1 MEHVAWLQHA
11 GIYHGD
17 RQVLTDVT
25 MSLSKAEFV
34 YLIGKTGSGKSSL
47 LKTMWGEIPIRNGKG
62 KIAGYDLAQL
72 TKDSVRALRRKLGI
86 VFQEFYLFDDWSVFD
101 NLQFVLEATGWI
113 DKPKRDE
120 RIYQVLK
127 DVGLNGTEQQIAGL
141 LSGGEQQRL
150 VIARAILNNPEIIIA
165 DEPTGN
171 LDPDTSVEI
180 LRLLRS
186 LAVQY
191 NTAIFMATHDYAM
204 IDRFPG
210 RVYRCENGKVS
221 EID

>member
-1 MEHVAWLQHA
+1 MEYVAWLQDA
-11 GIYHGD
+11 EIYHGE
-17 RQVLTDVT
+17 RKILSRVN

-47 LKTMWGEIPIRNGKG
+47 LKTLWGEIPLQHGKG
-62 KIAGYDLAQL
+62 RVAGTDLTQL
-72 TKDSVRALRRKLGI
+72 NQDKVRALRRKLGI
-86 VFQEFYLFDDWSVFD
+86 VFQEFYLFEDWTVWD
-101 NLQFVLEATGWI
+101 NLQFVLEATGWAEEEPR
-113 DKPKRDE
+113 KQ
-120 RIYQVLK
+120 RIQQVLK
-127 DVGLNGTEQQIAGL
+127 DVGLSDTEKSIAGQ

-150 VIARAILNNPEIIIA
+150 GIARAILNTPEIIIA

-186 LAVQY
+186 IAVQY
-191 NTAIFMATHDYAM
+191 NTAIFMATHAYAM

-210 RVYRCENGKVS
+210 RVYKCEGGKV
-221 EID
+221 EELD